1 MADREA
7 VRALAESYLRD
18 GRPADWFEPLY
29 ASAAGDA
36 SVIPWADL
44 RPNLNL
50 SRWLSSAG
58 IRGDGRRALDV
69 GCGLG
74 DNAQALAAA
83 GFRVTAFDISPSA
96 IAWCRQ
102 RFPDSSVD
110 YRNADVFHPP
120 EEWAKAFDFV
130 HECYT
135 LQALPPNVREQAM
148 HSIASLVAPGGKLL
162 VIARARNEDEPPG
175 ELPWPLTKTELMRF
189 EKVGMKTES
198 FDDFLDNEDPPVRRF
213 CALLVRS
220 AASA

>member
-7 VRALAESYLRD
+7 VRALAEQYLRD

-29 ASAAGDA
+29 VSAAGDA

-50 SRWLSSAG
+50 SRWLTSAA

-74 DNAQALAAA
+74 DNAEALAAA
-83 GFRVTAFDISPSA
+83 GFRVTAFDVAPSA
-96 IAWCRQ
+96 IAWCRR
-102 RFPDSSVD
+102 RFPNSAVD
-110 YRNADVFHPP
+110 YRSADVFRPPP
-120 EEWAKAFDFV
+120 EWAGAFDLV

-135 LQALPPNVREQAM
+135 LQALPPDVREQAQR
-148 HSIASLVAPGGKLL
+148 SIASLVAPDGQLL

-175 ELPWPLTKTELMRF
+175 TLPWPLTKTELMRF
-189 EKVGMKTES
+189 EALGLKLERVE
-198 FDDFLDNEDPPVRRF
+198 DFLDNEDPPVRRF
-213 CALLVRS
+213 RAVFVRPATS
-220 AASA
+220 A